1 MDIDGCH
8 DDPCVSPSV
17 CSDNS
22 PEEHKNTSV
31 AYKCDKCIP
40 GYIQGNEKKCVGRY
54 HQLLGVYVSFSSRFY
69 GDMNPLWKNIYIKGQ
84 IMLTLVN
91 DYGEDLVY
99 LFFDRCG

>member
-8 DDPCVSPSV
+8 DNPCVSPSV

-40 GYIQGNEKKCVGRY
+40 GYVQGNEKKCVGRF
-54 HQLLGVYVSFSSRFY
+54 HQLLGVAFIVDKYLHK
-69 GDMNPLWKNIYIKGQ
+69 DQ

-91 DYGEDLVY
+91 DYGVDLV
-99 LFFDRCG
+99 